1 MNFLRGSKEE
11 FEKYNPVLE
20 DGQPCFV
27 RDLKTD
33 DNDKETVFYGIKIG
47 DGKNNWIDL
56 PYIGNVNIDLEQV
69 INHINNNDIH
79 VTKEEKD
86 KWNSFLQDISNKLDK
101 DGDASKTYTN
111 FETAD
116 ERSNIESGDNLSLIF
131 SKISKWFA
139 DMKTV
144 SFTGDYNDLENKP
157 EIPDKITYYIR
168 SGITP
173 AMHGVDL
180 FGSDGS
186 ETNAPLETYLRD
198 MELKAVS
205 TEDNPDSHTDR
216 GYLQLLTSFDTT
228 LIFNRYDYSH
238 PFTLQLSYSDKD
250 DTSEVKNT
258 VMSVNISGNLHIGSL
273 SEQFISDL
281 YIKSSNDE
289 YKFSVYA
296 YCTFEPSNFAD
307 HDYVY
312 YCVWLAV
319 YCDKEVPYKAEGFGS
334 KLVYTNTASN
344 VFYSPAD
351 TDHWIDFDKM
361 VQQNIVLT
369 SENKTTYSLS
379 KSGNQII
386 LKGSDGSSSDVTDKD
401 TKYELEQYENV
412 YDSSWSSGPIIILK
426 DSDGNNSEF
435 IVPNTYTIFQ
445 FNPIYRVNGGLS
457 INNDEYK
464 TILDLDYFVPSTYNP
479 HYTWRSPIVLDI
491 HAWFYLSKDGTRR
504 DCRIRVY
511 TSLPGDLRIPDMAF
525 IQYLGNYNDVKN
537 IKWTV
542 GVGYSGIASAG
553 LANVI
558 RIGVDNETYSKITN
572 ANGNASMQ
580 YVTSA
585 NGVDLNIARI
595 LTNVNNIPIEII
607 DTFINI
613 SRDELSSVATSGN
626 YNDLSNKP
634 TIPDISGKQDKS
646 TAVTHAKNTAVGSAM
661 KPVYVAANGAATPI
675 SHSINADVPANA
687 KFTDTT
693 YSDATQSAH
702 GLMSAADKKKLDAMD
717 LSKYLPKSG
726 GVMSGDIDM
735 ATNRKDI
742 VVGTHRSSVS
752 ELPTAVAGG
761 TVSKKLSLETG
772 LTERRSLIGSWLD
785 ENSVWQNILSVRHRN
800 GWNDGPNYGFYL
812 RSLLTSNG
820 SLFWNKQTGANT
832 WQGERV
838 LLDSTNY
845 STYALPKDGTAKK
858 ADQLSSGQMRTAF
871 CYNSNANFSNGYIWS
886 KIGTATLSGG
896 YNTIST
902 TFLGICG
909 WGKHALYTLRVRLK
923 SAGNAVESISFLESG
938 RTGGMLTGL
947 FQAVA
952 INGEKNVTFEL
963 WAKMASQYEGT
974 RVIIL
979 NEMNLGGANKGN
991 FWTLTSRESADAK
1004 TAPTSGD
1011 MYVNSS
1017 DSSICANAVNATKW
1031 SNLVAD
1037 ISTYNTVD
1045 TWLLVNKNGVIQ
1057 HRLEGDLKVLSSTK
1071 LSTARKINTVA
1082 FDGTKDIT
1090 IPRSGLSMH
1099 SAVGTNGAIGY
1110 VAIAVITVK
1119 ATYANKPGLI
1129 RYRNRG
1135 RTVVDLTFRFKNVN
1149 TLDPELDFARI
1160 DFDVNAAKEAYLH
1173 KSKTSTWTLY
1183 IAKAEAYDMIDILD
1197 CQPPSGVEITFDNTH
1212 AGSIPEG
1219 AIKAT
1224 PHNRAN
1230 ESSTV
1235 AKANTLVDSGWKKMS
1250 LGSYASSGEVSYR
1263 TYGKQIT
1270 ITGKVVLKTA
1280 ITSSPRAPQSI
1291 ATTESLDFFNIKGCS
1306 GMGRSNS
1313 STAVYFEA
1321 INFSGD
1327 NLVDAWSVGDSSIS
1341 AGSTLYFTIT
1351 GFID

>member
-56 PYIGNVNIDLEQV
+56 PYIGNANIDLEQV

-157 EIPDKITYYIR
+157 EIPDKITYYVR

-186 ETNAPLETYLRD
+186 KTNAPLETYLRD
-198 MELKAVS
+198 MELKVVS
-205 TEDNPDSHTDR
+205 TADNPDPHTDR

-228 LIFNRYDYSH
+228 LIFNRYDWSH
-238 PFTLQLSYSDKD
+238 PFTLHLSYVDKD
-250 DTSEVKNT
+250 DTSEINKT

-412 YDSSWSSGPIIILK
+412 YDSWSSGPIIILK
-426 DSDGNNSEF
+426 DSDGNNSKF

-445 FNPIYRVNGGLS
+445 FNPIYTVNRGFS

-491 HAWFYLSKDGTRR
+491 HVWFYLSKDGTRR
-504 DCRIRVY
+504 DFRIRVY
-511 TSLPGDLRIPDMAF
+511 TSLPGGLRIPDMAF

-542 GVGYSGIASAG
+542 GVGYSGIASG
-553 LANVI
+553 QITGSANVI

-585 NGVDLNIARI
+585 NGVDLNIART

-646 TAVTHAKNTAVGSAM
+646 TAVTHTTNTAVGSAT

-693 YSDATQSAH
+693 YKSATTSTA
-702 GLMSAADKKKLDAMD
+702 GLMSAADKKKLDDMD

-726 GVMSGDIDM
+726 GEMSGNINM
-735 ATNRKDI
+735 AANQKDI
-742 VVGTHRSSVS
+742 LVGTHRSTESFN
-752 ELPTAVAGG
+752 PTAVAGG

-845 STYALPKDGTAKK
+845 STYAAKSGHTHAMIVNSEVVVNGANANPMWVRLGTLVSSGNFYSASIRVWTGSGANGNASQNSSFEIQIKDGWQSTESAVKACGVTIYRINCSTVKVKVIPTAHNTYVVWVYMPW
-858 ADQLSSGQMRTAF
+858 G
-871 CYNSNANFSNGYIWS
+871 YWNGNFEVRGKYKSWTPQVLRQATEPE
-886 KIGTATLSGG
+886 GTASDTA
-896 YNTIST
+896 Y
-902 TFLGICG
+902 
-909 WGKHALYTLRVRLK
+909 YD
-923 SAGNAVESISFLESG
+923 
-938 RTGGMLTGL
+938 
-947 FQAVA
+947 QA
-952 INGEKNVTFEL
+952 F
-963 WAKMASQYEGT
+963 
-974 RVIIL
+974 
-979 NEMNLGGANKGN
+979 KG
-991 FWTLTSRESADAK
+991 
-1004 TAPTSGD
+1004 
-1011 MYVNSS
+1011 
-1017 DSSICANAVNATKW
+1017 
-1031 SNLVAD
+1031 
-1037 ISTYNTVD
+1037 
-1045 TWLLVNKNGVIQ
+1045 
-1057 HRLEGDLKVLSSTK
+1057 
-1071 LSTARKINTVA
+1071 
-1082 FDGTKDIT
+1082 
-1090 IPRSGLSMH
+1090 
-1099 SAVGTNGAIGY
+1099 
-1110 VAIAVITVK
+1110 
-1119 ATYANKPGLI
+1119 
-1129 RYRNRG
+1129 
-1135 RTVVDLTFRFKNVN
+1135 
-1149 TLDPELDFARI
+1149 
-1160 DFDVNAAKEAYLH
+1160 
-1173 KSKTSTWTLY
+1173 
-1183 IAKAEAYDMIDILD
+1183 
-1197 CQPPSGVEITFDNTH
+1197 
-1212 AGSIPEG
+1212 
-1219 AIKAT
+1219 
-1224 PHNRAN
+1224 
-1230 ESSTV
+1230 STV

-1291 ATTESLDFFNIKGCS
+1291 ATTESLDFSNIKGCS